1 MTYLLLTV
9 LLNVFIFSL
18 FKLFPRYGIDNL
30 PAIVVNYITCVVTGS
45 LFIGKVP
52 YSSVH
57 LHQPWFY
64 WALLMGGMFIG
75 IFNFIAFTVRKTGL
89 TATTIANKL
98 SLVIPVIFSVFL
110 YHEKL
115 SGLKIIGIF
124 AAFPAVYLATRTG
137 EKENKQSWTLPLLL
151 FLCSGLLD
159 TLVKFT
165 ENRYLNTPTLQSVY
179 LIYVFTTA
187 AISGLVMIA
196 VMAFQKNIRWKK
208 RNILAGILLGI
219 PNYFSM
225 YYFVRLLHSNF
236 LQSSAAIPINNM
248 GIVLLSTLIAIL
260 FFKEKPTKARVCG
273 LILSVLSI
281 LLIYFA
287 DTHDS

>member
-18 FKLFPRYGIDNL
+18 FKLFPRYGIDSL
-30 PAIVVNYITCVVTGS
+30 PAIVVNYITCVITGS
-45 LFIGKVP
+45 LFIGKIP
-52 YSSVH
+52 FSSANI
-57 LHQPWFY
+57 HQPWFY

-75 IFNFIAFTVRKTGL
+75 IFNFIAFTIRKTGL

-115 SGLKIIGIF
+115 AGLKIIGIL
-124 AAFPAVYLATRTG
+124 AAFPAVYLTTKTSD
-137 EKENKQSWTLPLLL
+137 KENNRSWTLPLLL

-165 ENRYLNTPTLQSVY
+165 ENRYLNTATLQSIY
-179 LIYVFTTA
+179 LIHVFSMA
-187 AISGLVMIA
+187 AIVGLVIIS
-196 VMAFQKNIRWKK
+196 VMAFQKKIRWKS

-225 YYFVRLLHSNF
+225 YYFVRLLHSDF

-248 GIVLLSTLIAIL
+248 GIVLLSTLTAII
-260 FFKEKPTKARVCG
+260 FFNEKPTKARICG

-287 DTHDS
+287 DTYGS